1 MKVRANRLG
10 LDPPITDDLDF
21 ADDDTLRLRG
31 RRNSCAGQH
40 EGRRANGGNPEK
52 KPSPPNQPFPKL
64 HTFVCPSLPLPPGSG
79 VERLSAD
86 QRNFSLSESW
96 RRHQLAGP
104 PPRQT
109 QLIAR
114 GFNVSAWALEVAR
127 MFHNPP
133 KKLRGLTISDKPPPH
148 NGKIVQ
154 CGEDHQHQHHSQ
166 ANSEPDFLAPFA

>member
-1 MKVRANRLG
+1 RPAQQLCWSAR
-10 LDPPITDDLDF
+10 
-21 ADDDTLRLRG
+21 
-31 RRNSCAGQH
+31 
-40 EGRRANGGNPEK
+40 GRRANGGNPEK
-52 KPSPPNQPFPKL
+52 KPPPPNQPFPKL

-127 MFHNPP
+127 MFHNPL
-133 KKLRGLTISDKPPPH
+133 KSF
-148 NGKIVQ
+148 
-154 CGEDHQHQHHSQ
+154 ED
-166 ANSEPDFLAPFA
+166 